1 MKTATVLSGC
11 FQRLSVWCVWLTVV
25 SWLLSGCAPLTPQS
39 PPPLGQGTSAGQI
52 DTPAAPNGSPDLL
65 REGDALVINFSGVTD
80 PPEGVQDRIRE
91 DGKITLSYVG
101 DVVAA
106 GKTRADLQKEIT
118 DMYVPRLFTR
128 LDVTVNPDVRYI
140 YVTGEVK
147 LESRHVFMGG
157 MTVMR
162 AIATAGGFT
171 DFAKTKKVQLIRAGA
186 SEPIIVN
193 CEKARQDSALD
204 LPVYPDDRI
213 FVPRRWL

>member
-1 MKTATVLSGC
+1 MKMATVLNRC
-11 FQRLSVWCVWLTVV
+11 FQSLSVWGVLLAAV
-25 SWLLSGCAPLTPQS
+25 SWLLSGCAPLKPQTA
-39 PPPLGQGTSAGQI
+39 PPLGQGMSPGQV
-52 DTPAAPNGSPDLL
+52 DTPAPNGSPDLL
-65 REGDALVINFSGVTD
+65 RKGDALVINFSGVTD

-106 GKTRADLQKEIT
+106 GKTRAELQKEIT
-118 DMYVPRLFTR
+118 DLYVPRLFTR

-140 YVTGEVK
+140 YVSGEVK

-162 AIATAGGFT
+162 AVATAGGFT
-171 DFAKTKKVQLIRAGA
+171 DFANIKKVQLLRAGA
-186 SEPIIVN
+186 SDPIILN
-193 CEKARQDSALD
+193 CEKARQDSELD

-213 FVPRRWL
+213 FVPRRLW